1 MRPKVAGGA
10 NQPPSPPPP
19 GEPLL
24 LPLRYAAVSRQ
35 GVGRQNNEDTALAV
49 DPSAEVPEVR
59 CLLAVADGV
68 GGHEGG
74 EVASSAAVRALQR
87 ALRQVVEQRRPDGR
101 VAWRAVVEWLVAHAN
116 DQVHEAV
123 AAVSD
128 GESGGTTLTLAL
140 VEGNTAHI
148 GHVGDSRFVLVRDGS
163 ARILTRADTAVAAA
177 VQAGRM
183 TPAEAEVSP
192 RRHELIQALG
202 FRPRLSVQTLSLD
215 LFAGDRLL
223 LCSDGLHG
231 AVTPEQMAGHIL
243 PEPEATCRALADLAV
258 AQGGRDDVSVVLL
271 EVVADEPAP
280 SRSRLG
286 AWLAALW
293 TRRR

>member
-1 MRPKVAGGA
+1 MRPRVAGEA
-10 NQPPSPPPP
+10 KQSPPS
-19 GEPLL
+19 GETAL

-49 DPSAEVPEVR
+49 DPSADVPAVR

-68 GGHEGG
+68 GGHGGG
-74 EVASSAAVRALQR
+74 EVASAAAVRALHR

-123 AAVSD
+123 AAASG

-231 AVTPEQMAGHIL
+231 AVTPEQMAANLL
-243 PEPEATCRALADLAV
+243 PEPAATCRALADLAV

-271 EVVADEPAP
+271 EVIAEPAAP
-280 SRSRLG
+280 ARSPIGGWLSRL
-286 AWLAALW
+286 WS
-293 TRRR
+293 RRQ